1 VWKVCAP
8 HPDPCMGLLLSSPFF
23 GAHVFFNLL
32 VPFLGS
38 TESRFFVPT
47 SHGSMTPRAD
57 AVKDG
62 RRAGGSTSSAVA
74 RPRLDGGEHGVTLRW
89 SGPRHTHSFFN
100 LSVRESLCSG
110 SVDKPWFKARHLRR
124 ACRRG
129 GRINAHHNLVFG
141 GSTRDPNHDA
151 VIRIGGEA
159 PGGGPILSR
168 GTRAMGRGGS
178 PPPRIVLALAP
189 DGGRSTPNL

>member
-1 VWKVCAP
+1 VRGLSASSSLWKGP
-8 HPDPCMGLLLSSPFF
+8 LTPT
-23 GAHVFFNLL
+23 LL

-47 SHGSMTPRAD
+47 CHGSMTPRAD

-89 SGPRHTHSFFN
+89 SGPRHTHSFSTSQFGS
-100 LSVRESLCSG
+100 LSVRGLSTNRG
-110 SVDKPWFKARHLRR
+110 SKQNNLRR

-189 DGGRSTPNL
+189 DGADQRQTCDGS